1 MTATITA
8 SATLTQAPRRRDA
21 RGPLDTIRSEWTKL
35 RTVRTTWYCLLVVL
49 AGSIAVGGLVSAA
62 FASNWATMSATERAT
77 FDPTFRSLSGLFLAQ
92 LAVGVLG
99 VLAITAEYSSG
110 MIRSTLAAVPGRRE
124 VLAAKVA
131 ALAPV
136 ALVVSTIAC
145 IGSFLAGQAILSG
158 KGIGVSIAHPAVLRA
173 VLGGGLYL
181 TALALFGLGLGTIC
195 RRTAAGLS
203 AFVGLVL
210 VAPVVVRMLPS
221 SWGNNIAKFLPSEA
235 GQALVTVRTASNQLS
250 PWTGFAI
257 LCAWTA
263 AALILGAVLISRRDA

>member
-1 MTATITA
+1 MTATIIA
-8 SATLTQAPRRRDA
+8 SATLAETPHGRDA

-62 FASNWATMSATERAT
+62 FAAHWAKMSATERAT

-124 VLAAKVA
+124 VLSAKVA

-158 KGIGVSIAHPAVLRA
+158 KGLGVSIAHPAVLRA

-210 VAPVVVRMLPS
+210 VAPIVVRMLPS

-235 GQALVTVRTASNQLS
+235 GQALVSVRTVSNQLA
-250 PWTGFAI
+250 PWTGFAV

-263 AALILGAVLISRRDA
+263 AALVVGGFLIARRDA

>member
-8 SATLTQAPRRRDA
+8 SATLTEAPPRRDG

-49 AGSIAVGGLVSAA
+49 AGSIAVGSLVSAA
-62 FASNWATMSATERAT
+62 FVSNWAKMSATERAT

-110 MIRSTLAAVPGRRE
+110 MIRSTLAAVPDRRE

-136 ALVVSTIAC
+136 ALAVSTIAC
-145 IGSFLAGQAILSG
+145 IGSFLVGQAILSG
-158 KGIGVSIAHPAVLRA
+158 KDIGVSIAHPAVLRA

-235 GQALVTVRTASNQLS
+235 GQALVSVRTASNQLS

-263 AALILGAVLISRRDA
+263 AALVVGGFLIARRDA

>member
-8 SATLTQAPRRRDA
+8 SATLAEAPHGRDL

-62 FASNWATMSATERAT
+62 FAAHWAKMSATERAT

-99 VLAITAEYSSG
+99 VLVITAEYSSG
-110 MIRSTLAAVPGRRE
+110 MIRSTLAAVPDRRE

-145 IGSFLAGQAILSG
+145 IGSFLVGQAILSG
-158 KGIGVSIAHPAVLRA
+158 KGLGVSIAHPAVLRA

-210 VAPVVVRMLPS
+210 VAPIVVRMLPS

-235 GQALVTVRTASNQLS
+235 GQALVSVRTVSNQLA
-250 PWTGFAI
+250 PWTGFAV

-263 AALILGAVLISRRDA
+263 AALVVGGFLIARRDA

>member
-1 MTATITA
+1 MTATLTA
-8 SATLTQAPRRRDA
+8 SATLTQAPPGRDA
-21 RGPLDTIRSEWTKL
+21 RGPLDTTRSEWTKL

-62 FASNWATMSATERAT
+62 FASNWAKMSSTERAT

-92 LAVGVLG
+92 LVIGVLG

-110 MIRSTLAAVPGRRE
+110 MIRSTLAAVPDRRE

-136 ALVVSTIAC
+136 ALAVSTIAC
-145 IGSFLAGQAILSG
+145 IGSFLVGQAILSG
-158 KGIGVSIAHPAVLRA
+158 KDIGVSIAHPAVLRA

-235 GQALVTVRTASNQLS
+235 GQALVSVRTASNQLS

-263 AALILGAVLISRRDA
+263 AALVVGGFLIARRDA